1 MNLMLFGLL
10 SGAAFSTFAGP
21 TTPRDMSTNKP
32 TAEQCAAAARDGRT
46 LPGCTPDRDATP
58 APAEVDEAAPPSR
71 FMVCPQ
77 DPRCP
82 R

>member
-1 MNLMLFGLL
+1 MLL
-10 SGAAFSTFAGP
+10 SLLSAGSLSFGTVAGP
-21 TTPRDMSTNKP
+21 EPRDMSTNKP
-32 TAEQCAAAARDGRT
+32 TAEQCAAAARERRN
-46 LPGCTPDRDATP
+46 LPSCTGNNPPPPTSG
-58 APAEVDEAAPPSR
+58 EVGTAAPPSR